1 MTNLYLPQHPEN
13 VAPNPFRGC
22 EIRIAK
28 STSTPTSTS
37 SKTTLTTF
45 FFSQLMS
52 SLIKKYFF
60 NFKISY

>member
-13 VAPNPFRGC
+13 VAPNPFRGR

-45 FFSQLMS
+45 S
-52 SLIKKYFF
+52 SVSLCLL
-60 NFKISY
+60 

>member
-13 VAPNPFRGC
+13 VVPNPFRGR

-52 SLIKKYFF
+52 CTFSILRYHINK
-60 NFKISY
+60 